1 MKKYFL
7 FAFLFVT
14 LIVSC
19 EKDNVEPE
27 PLDTVETAVIKQ
39 YISKDE
45 LELYQS
51 YVIGTDT
58 NFIFPFG
65 VKDNKLIIK
74 GFNKRTKE
82 NIWSFVSKRTV
93 NIGKEVT
100 INKGYGET
108 ETYKI
113 DRILIT
119 LIFKDDN
126 NYIIQEGEYSQGLLM
141 TNFIH
146 FIPNGVE
153 VKMSEYKR
161 SGNDNPFFLSH
172 LIKWYDKSVLA
183 ISNPDNFAQ
192 CLDYSG
198 KLLTAIASINSF
210 GFLSPS
216 YLAISYEAIIRFYNG
231 NFVCQNLKENQNIW
245 TSKQPL
251 KDLPSNIRIDK
262 TTFEVIDKDF
272 TKCTFNYTLF
282 EGDKKIIA
290 FKINNS
296 TGEFVQL

>member
-119 LIFKDDN
+119 LIFKDD
-126 NYIIQEGEYSQGLLM
+126 
-141 TNFIH
+141 H
-146 FIPNGVE
+146 
-153 VKMSEYKR
+153 
-161 SGNDNPFFLSH
+161 
-172 LIKWYDKSVLA
+172 
-183 ISNPDNFAQ
+183 
-192 CLDYSG
+192 
-198 KLLTAIASINSF
+198 
-210 GFLSPS
+210 
-216 YLAISYEAIIRFYNG
+216 
-231 NFVCQNLKENQNIW
+231 
-245 TSKQPL
+245 
-251 KDLPSNIRIDK
+251 
-262 TTFEVIDKDF
+262 
-272 TKCTFNYTLF
+272 
-282 EGDKKIIA
+282 
-290 FKINNS
+290 
-296 TGEFVQL
+296 